1 MPCANP
7 YVFQEKV
14 AFATGFRMVFE
25 WFSTGLR
32 LVFDWG
38 KRRVS
43 AQVSKFGFPY
53 HAKAMK
59 RDRERR

>member
-1 MPCANP
+1 MCEFYYFPIESWVCDW
-7 YVFQEKV
+7 
-14 AFATGFRMVFE
+14 FA
-25 WFSTGLR
+25 TGLR
-32 LVFDWG
+32 LG
-38 KRRVS
+38 KPRGD